1 MFRSV
6 LAARLI
12 AARSIIGSLLP
23 RRQPVFFLHDC
34 TTRPRLEEETA
45 LPQVDGVAH
54 ARIGIDIGGTFT
66 DLLLVDDATG
76 EVTIVKTLTT
86 PADPSDAVDAAVRQ
100 ALAAAGTPPNVV
112 GNVIHGTTLVTNA
125 IIERKGDPTA
135 LITTKGFRDVL
146 EIRREHR
153 YDMYDLSIEAPRE
166 LVPRYLRFEVHE
178 RILADGTILRAL
190 DEAEVERLVRAIVS
204 RGIKAI
210 AVSLLHAYRNPV
222 HEQRIRDIIAFVAPD
237 VQVSL
242 ASDVVPEIKEY
253 ERTSTTVCNAYVKSL
268 VDRYL
273 SELERK
279 LREAE
284 IPGGLNIML
293 SSGGIATVETSREFP
308 IRLLESGP
316 AAGALAAA
324 HVGRLANCGELLSFD
339 MGGTTAKVCLIEDGR
354 PLRTSQLEV
363 DRIYRFKKGS
373 GLPIKIPV
381 IEMIEIGAGGG
392 SIASVD
398 TLGLLQIGPESAGA
412 DPGPA
417 CYGRG
422 GVLPTVTDADLV
434 LGYLDP
440 DFFLGGRMRLDVHAA
455 RAAID
460 EYIARPLGLS
470 VMQGAWGIHHIVNE
484 NMANAARIHAI
495 DRGKNARAFP
505 MFAFGGAGP
514 VHAFG
519 VAAILHTPV
528 IILPLGAGVAS
539 TLGFLTAP
547 LSFDFVRTSIEPL
560 DDIDWTRAN
569 EIRSVMER
577 EGTALLTRSG
587 VAADDIAI
595 AHSADIRYIGQGH
608 EVTIPFP
615 NTALG
620 PFSRQAIVDAF
631 DTTYARM
638 YGRVADGLALE
649 VINWRTVVSGP
660 SPSLDLRRQDRRHAN
675 GSDAL
680 KAHRPVYFAEYGDYH
695 STPVYDRYELMSGAS
710 ITGPAIVE
718 ERESTA
724 VLGPGA
730 VGAVDE
736 FSNLIVRMSHE
747 C

>member
-1 MFRSV
+1 M
-6 LAARLI
+6 
-12 AARSIIGSLLP
+12 
-23 RRQPVFFLHDC
+23 RR
-34 TTRPRLEEETA
+34 TA
-45 LPQVDGVAH
+45 LTQPDSVAH

-86 PADPSDAVDAAVRQ
+86 PADPSDAVDVAVRQ
-100 ALAAAGTPPNVV
+100 ALETAGTSPAVV

-146 EIRREHR
+146 EIRREYR
-153 YDMYDLSIEAPRE
+153 YDMYDLSIEAPCE
-166 LVPRYLRFEVHE
+166 IVPRYLRFEVDE
-178 RILADGTILRAL
+178 RVLADGTILREL
-190 DEAEVERLVRAIVS
+190 DDAEVERLVDAIVS

-222 HEQRIRDIIAFVAPD
+222 HERRIRDVIARVAPA

-279 LREAE
+279 LREAG
-284 IPGGLNIML
+284 ISGGLNIML

-324 HVGRLANCGELLSFD
+324 HVGRLANYEELLSFD

-398 TLGLLQIGPESAGA
+398 ALGLLQVGPESAAA

-422 GVLPTVTDADLV
+422 GVSPTVTDADLV

-440 DFFLGGRMRLDVHAA
+440 SFFLGGRMTLDVHAA

-460 EYIARPLGLS
+460 EYVAAPLGLT
-470 VMQGAWGIHHIVNE
+470 VLQAAWGIHHIVNE

-495 DRGKNARAFP
+495 DRGKNARSFP
-505 MFAFGGAGP
+505 IFAFGGAGP
-514 VHAFG
+514 VHVFG
-519 VAAILHTPV
+519 VAAILRSPV
-528 IILPLGAGVAS
+528 LILPLAAGVAS

-560 DDIDWTRAN
+560 EEIDWARAN
-569 EIRSVMER
+569 TIRSAMER
-577 EGTALLTRSG
+577 EGIALLTRSG
-587 VAADDIAI
+587 VDPATIGI
-595 AHSADIRYIGQGH
+595 AHSADVRYIGQGH

-615 NTALG
+615 STPLG
-620 PFSRQAIVDAF
+620 PCSRQTIVDAF
-631 DTTYARM
+631 NDTYARLF
-638 YGRVADGLALE
+638 GRVADGLPLE

-660 SPSLDLRRQDRRHAN
+660 APSLDLRRPELRQPTGR
-675 GSDAL
+675 SAL
-680 KAHRPVYFAEYGDYH
+680 KGHRPVYFPQYADYRD
-695 STPVYDRYELMSGAS
+695 TPVYDRYELGPGATV
-710 ITGPAIVE
+710 TGPAIVE

-724 VLGPGA
+724 VLGPSA
-730 VGAVDE
+730 VGTVDE
-736 FSNLIVRMSHE
+736 FANLIVRMAHDS
-747 C
+747 

>member
-1 MFRSV
+1 M
-6 LAARLI
+6 
-12 AARSIIGSLLP
+12 
-23 RRQPVFFLHDC
+23 
-34 TTRPRLEEETA
+34 
-45 LPQVDGVAH
+45 
-54 ARIGIDIGGTFT
+54 
-66 DLLLVDDATG
+66 
-76 EVTIVKTLTT
+76 
-86 PADPSDAVDAAVRQ
+86 
-100 ALAAAGTPPNVV
+100 
-112 GNVIHGTTLVTNA
+112 
-125 IIERKGDPTA
+125 
-135 LITTKGFRDVL
+135 
-146 EIRREHR
+146 
-153 YDMYDLSIEAPRE
+153 
-166 LVPRYLRFEVHE
+166 PRYLRFEVDE
-178 RILADGTILRAL
+178 RVLADGTIFHEL
-190 DEAEVERLVRAIVS
+190 DDAEVERLVDAIVS

-222 HEQRIRDIIAFVAPD
+222 HERRIRDVIARVAPA

-279 LREAE
+279 LREAG
-284 IPGGLNIML
+284 ISGGLSIML

-324 HVGRLANCGELLSFD
+324 HVGRLANYEELLSFD

-398 TLGLLQIGPESAGA
+398 ALGLLQVGPESAAA

-422 GVLPTVTDADLV
+422 GVSPTVTDADLV

-440 DFFLGGRMRLDVHAA
+440 AFFLGGRMTLDVHAA

-460 EYIARPLGLS
+460 EYVAAPLGLT
-470 VMQGAWGIHHIVNE
+470 VLQAAWGIHHIVNE

-495 DRGKNARAFP
+495 DRGKNARSFP
-505 MFAFGGAGP
+505 IFAFGGAGP
-514 VHAFG
+514 VHVFG
-519 VAAILHTPV
+519 VAAILRSPV
-528 IILPLGAGVAS
+528 LILPLAAGVAS

-560 DDIDWTRAN
+560 EEIDWARAN
-569 EIRSVMER
+569 TIRSAMER
-577 EGTALLTRSG
+577 EGIALLTRSG
-587 VAADDIAI
+587 VDAATIGI
-595 AHSADIRYIGQGH
+595 AHSADVRYIGQGH

-615 NTALG
+615 STPLG
-620 PFSRQAIVDAF
+620 PCSRQTIIDAF
-631 DTTYARM
+631 NDTYARLF
-638 YGRVADGLALE
+638 GRVADGLPLE

-660 SPSLDLRRQDRRHAN
+660 APSLDLRRPELGQPTGR
-675 GSDAL
+675 SAL
-680 KAHRPVYFAEYGDYH
+680 KGHRPVYFPQYADYRD
-695 STPVYDRYELMSGAS
+695 TPVYDRYELGPGATV
-710 ITGPAIVE
+710 TGPAIVE

-724 VLGPGA
+724 VLGPSA
-730 VGAVDE
+730 VGTVDE
-736 FSNLIVRMSHE
+736 FANLIVRMAHDS
-747 C
+747 

>member
-1 MFRSV
+1 
-6 LAARLI
+6 
-12 AARSIIGSLLP
+12 
-23 RRQPVFFLHDC
+23 
-34 TTRPRLEEETA
+34 
-45 LPQVDGVAH
+45 LPQPDGVAH

-100 ALAAAGTPPNVV
+100 ALEAAGTPPAVV
-112 GNVIHGTTLVTNA
+112 GNVIHGTTLVTNV

-135 LITTKGFRDVL
+135 LITTRGFRDVL

-153 YDMYDLSIEAPRE
+153 YDMYDLSIEAPRDI
-166 LVPRYLRFEVHE
+166 VPRYLRFEIDE
-178 RILADGTILRAL
+178 RILADGTILREL
-190 DEAEVERLVRAIVS
+190 DEAEVERLVGAIVS
-204 RGIKAI
+204 RGIRAI

-222 HEQRIRDIIAFVAPD
+222 HEQRVRDVIARLAPG

-279 LREAE
+279 LREAG

-293 SSGGIATVETSREFP
+293 SSGGVATVETSREFP

-324 HVGRLANCGELLSFD
+324 HVGRLANYGELLSFD

-398 TLGLLQIGPESAGA
+398 TLGLLQVGPESAGA

-422 GVLPTVTDADLV
+422 GAFPTVTDADLV

-440 DFFLGGRMRLDVHAA
+440 AFFLGGRMRLDVHAA

-460 EYIARPLGLS
+460 EYVAAPLGLS
-470 VMQGAWGIHHIVNE
+470 VMQGAWGIHHIVDE

-519 VAAILHTPV
+519 VAAILHSPV

-560 DDIDWTRAN
+560 DEIDWARAN
-569 EIRSVMER
+569 EIRSAMER
-577 EGTALLTRSG
+577 EGIALLTRSG
-587 VAADDIAI
+587 VDAEAI
-595 AHSADIRYIGQGH
+595 VITHSADLRYIGQGH

-615 NTALG
+615 STELG
-620 PFSRQAIVDAF
+620 PLSRQAIIDAF
-631 DTTYARM
+631 DAAYARL
-638 YGRVADGLALE
+638 YGRVAEGLALE

-660 SPSLDLRRQDRRHAN
+660 SPSLDLRRSDRRHPV
-675 GSDAL
+675 GSAAL
-680 KAHRPVYFAEYGDYH
+680 KGHRPVYFPQYGDYRG
-695 STPVYDRYELMSGAS
+695 TPVYDRYQLGPGATV
-710 ITGPAIVE
+710 TGPAIVE

-724 VLGPGA
+724 VLGPAA
-730 VGAVDE
+730 VGTVDE
-736 FSNLIVRMSHE
+736 FSNLIVRMFHE
-747 C
+747 S